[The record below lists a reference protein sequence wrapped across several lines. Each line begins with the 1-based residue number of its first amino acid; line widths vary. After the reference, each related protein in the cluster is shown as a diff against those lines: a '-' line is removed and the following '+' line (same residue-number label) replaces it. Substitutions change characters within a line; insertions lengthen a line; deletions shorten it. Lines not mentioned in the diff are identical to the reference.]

1 MKNDKKLWKI
11 AAILLLF
18 LLVTASAAQA
28 ITKTKKDIS
37 LEDEKYESFRGLCC

>member
-18 LLVTASAAQA
+18 LLVTTSAAQV
-28 ITKTKKDIS
+28 ITKVKTKKRHIP
-37 LEDEKYESFRGLCC
+37 RR